1 MSKINKIRLSG
12 TTYEIE
18 DSGATKTVELTQAQ
32 YDALVS
38 GGTVDPNTFYVI
50 TDATAADLS
59 QYWTS
64 AQTQSAITNAVSG
77 KQDTLVSGTNIK
89 TINNE
94 SILGSGNIDIQGG
107 GGSTYSAGTNISI
120 DSSNNINCTIPLSA
134 GTGNRSVK
142 GGNYANASSDDSFA
156 FGSFVNA
163 DGVRSVAFG
172 DDNRASKQDSF
183 VCGFH
188 NVANGEI
195 GSFATGIYN
204 NSTSGQTDSG
214 NTLFSVGNGT
224 ANNARHNAFE
234 IKTNGDI
241 YITSGSS
248 DIKLQD
254 HLGGGGGGGSTY
266 SAGTNI
272 SIDSSNNINCTIPL
286 SAGTGTGSIVGGDNE
301 SSSSGAYSF
310 AFGHNADATAAYA
323 IAIGSN
329 VSSKGQF
336 SVHIGDGGSCNTNK
350 SFNYGDSNHN
360 FADSTTIFGSH
371 LSAITN
377 YETALGYYN
386 KSLSGGSWTS
396 GSTIFTIGN
405 GYSFGST
412 NKKHNAFEVRGN
424 GDVYIPNTD
433 DTTTQNYYE
442 KPMVRLQ
449 DTIAATAA
457 NTTALGGM
465 KIVKLTESEYTA
477 LVTKD
482 SNTLYVVVA
491 DPSN

>member
-12 TTYEIE
+12 TTYDIE
-18 DSGATKTVELTQAQ
+18 DSGATKTVEVTQAE

-134 GTGNRSVK
+134 GTGTGSVK
-142 GGNYANASSDDSFA
+142 GGIFADASSDSSFA
-156 FGSFVNA
+156 FGCFVNA
-163 DGVRSVAFG
+163 KGIRSAAFG
-172 DDNRASKQDSF
+172 NDNTASKQSSF
-183 VCGFH
+183 VCGSF
-188 NVANGEI
+188 NISNGEM
-195 GSFATGIYN
+195 GSFATGKYN

-224 ANNARHNAFE
+224 ANKARHNAFE
-234 IKTNGDI
+234 IKT
-241 YITSGSS
+241 
-248 DIKLQD
+248 
-254 HLGGGGGGGSTY
+254 
-266 SAGTNI
+266 
-272 SIDSSNNINCTIPL
+272 
-286 SAGTGTGSIVGGDNE
+286 
-301 SSSSGAYSF
+301 
-310 AFGHNADATAAYA
+310 
-323 IAIGSN
+323 
-329 VSSKGQF
+329 
-336 SVHIGDGGSCNTNK
+336 
-350 SFNYGDSNHN
+350 
-360 FADSTTIFGSH
+360 
-371 LSAITN
+371 
-377 YETALGYYN
+377 
-386 KSLSGGSWTS
+386 
-396 GSTIFTIGN
+396 
-405 GYSFGST
+405 
-412 NKKHNAFEVRGN
+412 N

-449 DTIAATAA
+449 DTITATAA

-482 SNTLYVVVA
+482 ESTLYVVVP